1 MCGRSVLRT
10 ARAAT
15 SDASRVSFLLE
26 ICNPTHEKVI
36 EVRTQSD
43 PWINKPKP
51 NPCPP
56 PLRRATRYRQFSR
69 RCFFCFQP
77 RSGSAVWI
85 ALTRRHQVSSS
96 TVKSNRRILACRILS
111 KSRREMT
118 VAVGERVDYLFV
130 SATWHVGD

>member
-51 NPCPP
+51 DPCPP
-56 PLRRATRYRQFSR
+56 LLRRATRSTDNFQDVVFFFAFSR
-69 RCFFCFQP
+69 DPAVQY
-77 RSGSAVWI
+77 GS
-85 ALTRRHQVSSS
+85 L
-96 TVKSNRRILACRILS
+96 
-111 KSRREMT
+111 
-118 VAVGERVDYLFV
+118 
-130 SATWHVGD
+130 